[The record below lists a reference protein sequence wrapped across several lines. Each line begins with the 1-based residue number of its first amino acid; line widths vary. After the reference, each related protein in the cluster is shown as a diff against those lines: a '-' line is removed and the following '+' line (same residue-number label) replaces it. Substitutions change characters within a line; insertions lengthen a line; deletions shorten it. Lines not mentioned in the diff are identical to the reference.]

1 MRFQKCKTTMMKLK
15 EFKFL
20 TYEKKLVLSLA
31 MASSISIFLFTIFL
45 NLGTEDKLNSFQIG
59 TNKTGSSATV
69 PRFAYLVSGSKGD
82 LNKLWRTVRAL
93 YHPWNYYVLHLDL
106 ESPLEERMELASRVE
121 NDPVFSTVGNVY
133 VIPKANMV
141 TYRGPTMVSNTLHAC
156 AILLRKF
163 KDWDWFIN
171 LSASDYPLVTQD
183 DLLYAFRD
191 LKRDLNFIEHT
202 SQLGRKAK
210 WRAIPLMVDPGLYL
224 NTKSDIFWV
233 QPKRVLPTA
242 FKLFTGSAW
251 MILSR
256 SFVEYCIWG
265 WDNLPRT
272 LLMYYTNFVS
282 SPEGYFQTV
291 ICNAPE
297 FVPTV
302 VNHDMHFISWG
313 GFSSQHPDILT
324 INDTEKMIASGVAF
338 ARKFKQD
345 TLVLD
350 RIDDE
355 LLHRKNGS
363 FTPGGWCMG
372 YPSCTKVGKPTQVT
386 PGPGAQRLAQLIGKL
401 LQAPKF
407 SQSQCQ

>member
-1 MRFQKCKTTMMKLK
+1 MIQSPAPPPRP
-15 EFKFL
+15 
-20 TYEKKLVLSLA
+20 
-31 MASSISIFLFTIFL
+31 
-45 NLGTEDKLNSFQIG
+45 
-59 TNKTGSSATV
+59 TV
-69 PRFAYLVSGSKGD
+69 PRFAYLISGSKGD

-106 ESPLEERMELASRVE
+106 ESPSEERMELASRVE
-121 NDPVFSTVGNVY
+121 NDTIFSTVGNVY
-133 VIPKANMV
+133 VITKANMV

-156 AILLRKF
+156 AILLKKF

-183 DLLYAFRD
+183 DLLFAFRD

-202 SQLGRKAK
+202 SNLGWKENK
-210 WRAIPLMVDPGLYL
+210 RAMPLMVDPGLYQ

-233 QPKRVLPTA
+233 QPRRALPTT

-282 SPEGYFQTV
+282 SPEAGLHSR
-291 ICNAPE
+291 A
-297 FVPTV
+297 
-302 VNHDMHFISWG
+302 
-313 GFSSQHPDILT
+313 SS
-324 INDTEKMIASGVAF
+324 NK
-338 ARKFKQD
+338 

-350 RIDDE
+350 RIDRE

-363 FTPGGWCMG
+363 FTPGGWCKG
-372 YPSCTKVGKPTQVT
+372 YPHCTKVGKPTRVK
-386 PGPGAQRLAQLIGKL
+386 PGPGAQRLRQLIANL
-401 LQAPKF
+401 LQPPKF
-407 SQSQCQ
+407 NQSQCQ